1 MLLPLPSPREVK
13 QQLPLNLSFVSE
25 AKQTAKDLFLKK
37 DPRLVVITGPCSIH
51 NLSSAR
57 EYARRLK
64 ALSEEVA
71 DRAFLVMRVYAE
83 KPRTVK
89 GWKGLLYDP
98 HLDGSD
104 DIKTGIY
111 WTRELFLE
119 LAEMQVPTATE
130 FLDPLFAPYID
141 DLVTWGFIGAR
152 TVSSQTHRQLASS
165 LTMPIGFKNDLDGNV
180 DHAIHGIIA
189 ARHRHTYLGINS
201 DGKTSSIQS
210 AGNPFAH
217 AVLRGSVEAPNYD
230 AETVNLTIGKLQ
242 DLELPPRLLVDCS
255 HGNCN
260 RQAEKQVEVFHSVLE
275 QIERGNE
282 HILGLMLESHLE
294 AGNQVLSET
303 ISPSISLTDPCIA
316 WSTTE
321 ELIASI

>member
-1 MLLPLPSPREVK
+1 MLLPSPREVK
-13 QQLPLNLSFVSE
+13 QQLPLKRSFVSE
-25 AKQTAKDLFLKK
+25 AQLTAKDLFLKK
-37 DPRLVVITGPCSIH
+37 DPRLLVITGPCSIH
-51 NLSSAR
+51 DLSSAR

-64 ALSEEVA
+64 ALSDSVSE
-71 DRAFLVMRVYAE
+71 RAFLVMRVYAE

-119 LAEMQVPTATE
+119 LAEMQVPAATE

-165 LTMPIGFKNDLDGNV
+165 LSMPIGFKNDLEGNV

-201 DGKTSSIQS
+201 DGRTSSMKS
-210 AGNPFAH
+210 LGNPFAH
-217 AVLRGSVEAPNYD
+217 AVLRGSLEAPNYD
-230 AETVNLTIGKLQ
+230 SATVNHTVNKLR
-242 DLELPPRLLVDCS
+242 DMGLPTRLIIDCS

-260 RQAEKQVEVFHSVLE
+260 RQPEKQADVFHSVLE
-275 QIERGNE
+275 QIERGNQ

-294 AGNQVLSET
+294 AGNQALSEK

>member
-1 MLLPLPSPREVK
+1 MLLPSPREVK
-13 QQLPLNLSFVSE
+13 QQLPLNLSFVRE
-25 AKQTAKDLFLKK
+25 AQETAKDLFLKK
-37 DPRLVVITGPCSIH
+37 DPRLLVITGPCSIH

-64 ALSEEVA
+64 ALSNEVSE
-71 DRAFLVMRVYAE
+71 RAFLVMRVYAE

-98 HLDGSD
+98 HLDGTD

-119 LAEMQVPTATE
+119 LAEMEVPTATE

-152 TVSSQTHRQLASS
+152 TVSSQTHRQLASA
-165 LTMPIGFKNDLDGNV
+165 LPMPIGFKNDLDGNI
-180 DHAIHGIIA
+180 DHAVNAIVA
-189 ARHRHTYLGINS
+189 ARHRHTFLGING
-201 DGKTSSIQS
+201 DGRTSSMKS
-210 AGNPFAH
+210 LGNPYAH
-217 AVLRGSVEAPNYD
+217 AVLRGSLDAPNYD
-230 AETVNLTIGKLQ
+230 SATVNATVEKLH
-242 DLELPPRLLVDCS
+242 DLQLPSRLIIDCS
-255 HGNCN
+255 HGNCH
-260 RQAEKQVEVFHSVLE
+260 RQAEKQVDVFHSVLQ
-275 QIERGNE
+275 QIEEGNT
-282 HILGLMLESHLE
+282 HIMGLMLESHLE
-294 AGNQVLSET
+294 AGNQTLSEA